1 MQRIGLAKL
10 SRSSSL
16 QHRRFSSSPL
26 TAALVIFLF
35 ASFATYL
42 YFPGLLSAL
51 LVVTALSAVGARA
64 YLDWHA
70 FQSVRRA
77 YDMAMLAAHDG
88 FWEWDPTTKA
98 LHVGTRLLEILGYR
112 EDFLPDTH
120 AWLKLVHPDDIGTY
134 NRAVAAHLKG
144 ESEYFYCE
152 YRVLASDGRYR
163 WIASRGLAVRDAAG
177 WAYQMVGS
185 VTDITDRRM
194 HQEELEFLAQHDS
207 LTGLPN
213 RLMFAEKLQLAIE
226 AAREQNHRLAVLF
239 IDLDRFKNINDTLGH
254 RAGDQLLQLVTQ
266 RLTNGLPQGCSL
278 FRQGG
283 DEFIVLLNPAND
295 ANTAFLT
302 AMLLKEQIAT
312 PISGGENDFFTTAS
326 IGISLFPEDAADG
339 ETLLRHADTA
349 MYEAKAAGGNTIRSH
364 TPLMNERITLRM
376 SLETQLRHALGENRL
391 ELFFQPQMDC
401 STGRLTGAEA
411 LIRWRDGER
420 YIPPDQFI
428 PVAEDSGLI
437 IQIGEWV
444 IEQAITQVNQWRNE
458 GLCVPPVAINL
469 SPRQFWRS
477 SVSDFMLEKL
487 KIAGLP
493 TSALKAEVTESVLLD
508 AENISIDELQHLHSA
523 GVMIAL
529 DDFGTG
535 YSSLSYLQRL
545 PIGTLKIDKS
555 FINNLV
561 LDDGAPGSEPMV
573 RAIIAMAKSLSLEV
587 IAEGV
592 ETQLQHRELERLG
605 CDVIQGYLISRPL
618 PPREFAEKFLMPRAD
633 QG

>member
-1 MQRIGLAKL
+1 M
-10 SRSSSL
+10 
-16 QHRRFSSSPL
+16 
-26 TAALVIFLF
+26 
-35 ASFATYL
+35 
-42 YFPGLLSAL
+42 
-51 LVVTALSAVGARA
+51 
-64 YLDWHA
+64 
-70 FQSVRRA
+70 
-77 YDMAMLAAHDG
+77 
-88 FWEWDPTTKA
+88 
-98 LHVGTRLLEILGYR
+98 
-112 EDFLPDTH
+112 
-120 AWLKLVHPDDIGTY
+120 
-134 NRAVAAHLKG
+134 
-144 ESEYFYCE
+144 
-152 YRVLASDGRYR
+152 
-163 WIASRGLAVRDAAG
+163 
-177 WAYQMVGS
+177 
-185 VTDITDRRM
+185 
-194 HQEELEFLAQHDS
+194 
-207 LTGLPN
+207 
-213 RLMFAEKLQLAIE
+213 
-226 AAREQNHRLAVLF
+226 
-239 IDLDRFKNINDTLGH
+239 
-254 RAGDQLLQLVTQ
+254 
-266 RLTNGLPQGCSL
+266 
-278 FRQGG
+278 G

-444 IEQAITQVNQWRNE
+444 IEQAITQVNQWRSE
-458 GLCVPPVAINL
+458 GLSVPPVAINL

-487 KIAGLP
+487 KLAGLP

-561 LDDGAPGSEPMV
+561 LDDGTPGSEPMV

-605 CDVIQGYLISRPL
+605 CDVIQ
-618 PPREFAEKFLMPRAD
+618 AT
-633 QG
+633 